1 MTETNKNSNGQPFD
15 FIPIFLIIFKK
26 KKPLF
31 FNLFAASIIA
41 VIYSF
46 FIVKVEYQS
55 AITFFPPKPS
65 ETDISFKVSEITSL
79 TPQSYDIMNE
89 QIFSLFESKA
99 LKRKIIEKFNLY
111 EKFQLTNS
119 KNKFFRAEKRLNKD
133 LSLEVSEVGYF
144 SISKMLAFTISAYST
159 SPDTAQQI
167 AQFTFNCIDSAIQK
181 ISTERASRNRLYI
194 EKQLMDNNKRLASLQ
209 EKMKDFQ
216 EKNKTIDVKDQVMLS
231 IQTYSHIKGLME
243 KNELLLKNLKTT
255 YSQDVPKIQEIENNI
270 AVYKHKLN
278 EIERDTQP
286 DVFPGF
292 AKFSTIFP
300 EYTNL
305 TRDVEI
311 KQYLISFLIKEA
323 EKAKIQE
330 KKSVSSLIIID
341 PAMVPEY
348 RDKPQRTFLIM
359 KIMLAYMTVV
369 FISLFIIEIY
379 TVRKKKQA

>member
-1 MTETNKNSNGQPFD
+1 
-15 FIPIFLIIFKK
+15 
-26 KKPLF
+26 
-31 FNLFAASIIA
+31 
-41 VIYSF
+41 
-46 FIVKVEYQS
+46 
-55 AITFFPPKPS
+55 
-65 ETDISFKVSEITSL
+65 
-79 TPQSYDIMNE
+79 MNE

-341 PAMVPEY
+341 PAVVPEY

-379 TVRKKKQA
+379 TVRKKKQAWLKEKE